1 MKNTKI
7 TLELDL
13 LEKLAKATSL
23 HLRVHQSQMLKNT
36 LYKKMKFFIK
46 DFFNK
51 YDQSGSVL
59 QIWLHLLRK
68 SLMENFTFVQR

>member
-13 LEKLAKATSL
+13 LEKLAKTTSL